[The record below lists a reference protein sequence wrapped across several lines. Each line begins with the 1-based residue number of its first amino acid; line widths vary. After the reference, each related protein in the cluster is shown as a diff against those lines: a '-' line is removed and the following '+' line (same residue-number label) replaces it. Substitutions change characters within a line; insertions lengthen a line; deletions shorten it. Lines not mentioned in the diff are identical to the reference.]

1 MDASVQELLDLEWRM
16 FDAAPQAGQRSAQF
30 EDREQF
36 IVTRSAQLA
45 AWSSELLESWRQDLR
60 SAQAEGRNPINE
72 KYIYMLEQ
80 VDPEQYSVLKSDLPE
95 ASLEKLW
102 LVDWICHAQIAWQE
116 SLLKKYPCLT
126 QNSRAIRRS
135 TDDQERISYETY
147 LRGELMTCS
156 VDTLRLY
163 ARQLEQNEK
172 AGQNF
177 CETVLMNIVQQFGF
191 DSLEAADKYVMGK
204 KAVQEK

>member
-80 VDPEQYSVLKSDLPE
+80 VDPEQYSVLLLLKNN
-95 ASLEKLW
+95 LEKRCRKW
-102 LVDWICHAQIAWQE
+102 
-116 SLLKKYPCLT
+116 
-126 QNSRAIRRS
+126 
-135 TDDQERISYETY
+135 
-147 LRGELMTCS
+147 
-156 VDTLRLY
+156 
-163 ARQLEQNEK
+163 
-172 AGQNF
+172 
-177 CETVLMNIVQQFGF
+177 
-191 DSLEAADKYVMGK
+191 
-204 KAVQEK
+204 